1 MIKNRDSLK
10 AKAANLSNKTNIP
23 NKYLI
28 QNFMFESLL
37 KRISLSNYKDKFII
51 KGGLLLSSI
60 FGVNLRSTMDLD
72 TTIKGLALNRDTII
86 KVINEIISIDLND
99 NVKLEIENIKDIR
112 EEELYSGFNVNLK
125 ADFDGLKTNLMIDI
139 TTGDI
144 ITYKEVE
151 FKYTTLFDNEIINI
165 MSYNYETI
173 IAEKYESIISRNIDN
188 TRMKDYYDLYMFV
201 KLKWDDINKDILIKA
216 IINTSKNRETID
228 YIINSNKYLELITND
243 ERLKLLWN
251 NYQNNYEYAKD
262 ISFEDTITAIKKI
275 IEILENELVQV

>member
-10 AKAANLSNKTNIP
+10 AKASNLSKKTNIP

-28 QNFMFESLL
+28 QNFMFEALL
-37 KRISLSNYKDKFII
+37 KRISKSKYKDKFII

-72 TTIKGLALNRDTII
+72 TTIKGLSLDRETIT
-86 KVINEIISIDLND
+86 KVINEIISIDLDD

-112 EEELYSGFNVNLK
+112 EEELYSGFEVNLK
-125 ADFDGLKTNLMIDI
+125 AEFDGLKTNLMIDI

-151 FKYTTLFDNEIINI
+151 FKYSTLFDNEIINI
-165 MSYNYETI
+165 MTYNYETI
-173 IAEKYESIISRNIDN
+173 IAEKFESIISRNIDN

-201 KLKWDDINKDILIKA
+201 NLKWNDINKDTLRKA
-216 IINTSKNRETID
+216 IINTSKARETLD
-228 YIINSNKYLELITND
+228 YIDNANKYIELISD
-243 ERLKLLWN
+243 DSRLKSLWN
-251 NYQNNYEYAKD
+251 SYQNNYEYAKD
-262 ISFEDTITAIKKI
+262 IEFVDTINAIKGI
-275 IEILENELVQV
+275 SEIVVPVGA